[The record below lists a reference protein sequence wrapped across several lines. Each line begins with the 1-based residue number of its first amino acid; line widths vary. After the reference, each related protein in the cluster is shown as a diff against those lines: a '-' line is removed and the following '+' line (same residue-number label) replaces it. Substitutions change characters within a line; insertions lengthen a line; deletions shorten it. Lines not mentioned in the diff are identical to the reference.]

1 MSQTNEPNVTWTLE
15 RLLDLDSDEHDY
27 QEFKSTP
34 YLEAERGCGLA
45 LCRTVFKTAFCIFR
59 WWRWSIFIGIDDYGQ
74 IDGGVS
80 TQQKRWHTVM
90 ARRCVARFGLSK
102 ASRH

>member
-34 YLEAERGCGLA
+34 YLEAERGVDSLFVERFSKQ
-45 LCRTVFKTAFCIFR
+45 LSAF
-59 WWRWSIFIGIDDYGQ
+59 SDGGGGQIFIG
-74 IDGGVS
+74 S
-80 TQQKRWHTVM
+80 TTMVRLM
-90 ARRCVARFGLSK
+90 AE
-102 ASRH
+102 